1 MSQSTLEQVTTLCR
15 LLGDA
20 TRLRILRLLQHEAL
34 TVAELTAVTGL
45 SQSRISTHL
54 GRLRE
59 AALVADAGDGRH
71 TVTAAGSSDANAT
84 LWSLIEQRL
93 DDPQFAV
100 DRERASEAV
109 RARSDKAGWA
119 ESVAGR
125 MERHYSPGRSWEAT
139 ANALIGLL
147 DLGDVID
154 IASGDGVLAELLAH
168 RAASVVCVDAN
179 AAVISAG
186 QARVAEHEHV
196 RFVQGDMHALEF
208 ADASFDHVFLM
219 HALTYSR
226 TPAQVLAEAARLL
239 RPGGR
244 LVLATLAAHTH
255 NATIELYDHVN
266 LGFSAAD
273 VRRLIMDAGLELTEC
288 HQGARE
294 PRPPYFE
301 VIAAVARKP
310 R

>member
-1 MSQSTLEQVTTLCR
+1 MSQASLEQTTALCR

-20 TRLRILRLLQHEAL
+20 TRLRLLRVLQHEAL

-71 TVTAAGSSDANAT
+71 AAVESKGGDANAA
-84 LWSLIEQRL
+84 LWALIDNRL
-93 DDPQFAV
+93 DDPQLAV

-109 RARSDKAGWA
+109 RARSDQAGWA

-147 DLGDVID
+147 ELGDVID

-168 RAASVVCVDAN
+168 RARSVLCVDAN
-179 AAVISAG
+179 AAVIQAG
-186 QARVAEHEHV
+186 QRRLAARQHV
-196 RFVQGDMHALEF
+196 QFVQGDMHALDC

-219 HALTYSR
+219 HALTYST
-226 TPAQVLAEAARLL
+226 TPDHVLREAARLL

-244 LVLATLAAHTH
+244 LVLTTLAAHTH
-255 NATIELYDHVN
+255 HATIELYDHVN
-266 LGFSAAD
+266 LGFSADD
-273 VRRLIMDAGLELTEC
+273 VRGLIANAGLELSEC

-294 PRPPYFE
+294 PKPPYFE
-301 VIAAVARKP
+301 VISAVAIKP

>member
-1 MSQSTLEQVTTLCR
+1 MSQTSLEQTTALCR

-20 TRLRILRLLQHEAL
+20 TRLRLLRLLQHEAL

-59 AALVADAGDGRH
+59 AGLVEDAGDGRNALSPKH
-71 TVTAAGSSDANAT
+71 KSNANAA
-84 LWSLIEQRL
+84 LWAMIDNRL
-93 DDPQFAV
+93 DDPQLAV

-109 RARSDKAGWA
+109 RARSDQAGWA

-168 RAASVVCVDAN
+168 RARSVVCVDAN
-179 AAVISAG
+179 AAVIEAG
-186 QARVAEHEHV
+186 QQRLAKHKHV
-196 RFVQGDMHALEF
+196 RCVRGDMHALDFETG
-208 ADASFDHVFLM
+208 SFDHVFLM
-219 HALTYSR
+219 HALTYST
-226 TPAQVLAEAARLL
+226 TPDAVLTEAARLL

-255 NATIELYDHVN
+255 SATIELYDHVN
-266 LGFSAAD
+266 LGFSADD
-273 VRRLIMDAGLELTEC
+273 VQRMTESAGLELMEC

-294 PRPPYFE
+294 ARPPYFE
-301 VIAAVARKP
+301 VISVVAGKAR
-310 R
+310 

>member
-1 MSQSTLEQVTTLCR
+1 MSQTSLEQTTALCR

-20 TRLRILRLLQHEAL
+20 TRLRLLRLLQHEAL

-59 AALVADAGDGRH
+59 AGLVEDAGDGRNALSPKH
-71 TVTAAGSSDANAT
+71 KSNANAA
-84 LWSLIEQRL
+84 LWAMIDNRL
-93 DDPQFAV
+93 DDPQLAV

-109 RARSDKAGWA
+109 RA
-119 ESVAGR
+119 R

-168 RAASVVCVDAN
+168 RARSVVCVDAN
-179 AAVISAG
+179 AAVIEAG
-186 QARVAEHEHV
+186 QQRLAKHEHV
-196 RFVQGDMHALEF
+196 RCVRGDMHALDFE
-208 ADASFDHVFLM
+208 ADSFDHVFLM
-219 HALTYSR
+219 HALTYST
-226 TPAQVLAEAARLL
+226 TPDAVLTEAARLL

-255 NATIELYDHVN
+255 SATIELYDHVN
-266 LGFSAAD
+266 LGFSADD
-273 VRRLIMDAGLELTEC
+273 VRRMIESAGLELMEC

-301 VIAAVARKP
+301 VISAVAGKP